1 MYRAGAHSGMSALWT
16 KAMRFFPDRRGVA
29 AVEFALIVP
38 LLFVMYFMT
47 MEASQGF
54 ETSKKVGRISSMVGD
69 LVAQQTSVA
78 KADVSAI
85 MKIGNSTLQPYN
97 RSVPDIIVTAIK
109 ISTDATPKVQVAW
122 SWKVVNGTYMVDAA
136 KDATTTV
143 PATINI
149 AGTFLIRVET
159 ILAYKPMI
167 TWTSDDE
174 KRLGLTSAFDSIKM
188 DETLYFSP
196 RRGLTIPC
204 SDC

>member
-1 MYRAGAHSGMSALWT
+1 
-16 KAMRFFPDRRGVA
+16 
-29 AVEFALIVP
+29 
-38 LLFVMYFMT
+38 MYFVT

-78 KADVSAI
+78 KADLTAI

-97 RSVPDIIVTAIK
+97 RSVPDIIITAIK

-122 SWKVVNGTYMVDAA
+122 SWKVVNGLYSVDAV
-136 KDATTTV
+136 KDSTTTV
-143 PATINI
+143 PTTLKIG
-149 AGTFLIRVET
+149 GTFLIRVET
-159 ILAYKPMI
+159 ILGYKPMV
-167 TWTSDDE
+167 TWSQDNE
-174 KRLGLTSAFDSIKM
+174 ERLGLTSAFDHIKM

>member
-1 MYRAGAHSGMSALWT
+1 MFRAGAHSRISLIWK
-16 KAMRFFPDRRGVA
+16 KATRFFPDRRGVA

-38 LLFVMYFMT
+38 LLFVMYFVT

-78 KADVSAI
+78 KADLTAI

-97 RSVPDIIVTAIK
+97 RSVPDIIITAIK

-122 SWKVVNGTYMVDAA
+122 SWKVVNGLYSVDAV
-136 KDATTTV
+136 KDSTTTV
-143 PATINI
+143 PTTLKIG
-149 AGTFLIRVET
+149 GTFLIRVET
-159 ILAYKPMI
+159 ILGYKPMV
-167 TWTSDDE
+167 TWSQDNE
-174 KRLGLTSAFDSIKM
+174 ERLGLTSAFDHIKM

>member
-1 MYRAGAHSGMSALWT
+1 MYRAGAHSRISLVWT
-16 KAMRFFPDRRGVA
+16 RAIRFFSDRRGVA

-38 LLFVMYFMT
+38 LLLVMYFMT

-78 KADVSAI
+78 QADVTAI

-109 ISTDATPKVQVAW
+109 ISTDPTPKVQVAW
-122 SWKVVNGTYMVDAA
+122 SWKVVNGTYMVDAV

-143 PATINI
+143 PATIKI

-167 TWTSDDE
+167 TWSSGDE
-174 KRLGLTSAFDSIKM
+174 KQLGLTSAFDSIKM

>member
-1 MYRAGAHSGMSALWT
+1 MFRAGAHSRISLIWK

-38 LLFVMYFMT
+38 LLFVMYFVT

-78 KADVSAI
+78 KADLTAI

-97 RSVPDIIVTAIK
+97 RSVPDIIITAIK

-122 SWKVVNGTYMVDAA
+122 SWKVVNGLYTVDAV
-136 KDATTTV
+136 KDSTTTV
-143 PATINI
+143 PTTLKIG
-149 AGTFLIRVET
+149 GTFLIRVET
-159 ILAYKPMI
+159 ILGYKPMV
-167 TWTSDDE
+167 TWSQDNE
-174 KRLGLTSAFDSIKM
+174 ERLGLTSAFDHIKM